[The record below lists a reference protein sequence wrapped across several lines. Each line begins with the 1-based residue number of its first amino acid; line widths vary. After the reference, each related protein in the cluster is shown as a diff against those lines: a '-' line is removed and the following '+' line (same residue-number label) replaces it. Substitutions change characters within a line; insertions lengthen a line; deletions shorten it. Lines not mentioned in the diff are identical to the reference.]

1 MPTPEQ
7 HVAGDLFEALNA
19 HDLDRLGRIVAPEYV
34 GADVSRDCVCRNAG
48 EARAELAGWLGAFPD
63 LRIVV
68 DDVVVEA
75 PRVTVR
81 WTLRGTHEGHFLN
94 VPPTRRHIALGGFSL
109 LTVERGRVVRGVHL
123 WDMAA
128 MLRGMRL
135 LPELPAS
142 LPHA

>member
-1 MPTPEQ
+1 MPTSEQ
-7 HVAGDLFEALNA
+7 HIAGALFEALNA
-19 HDLDRLGRIVAPEYV
+19 HDLDRLGQIVAPGYS
-34 GADVSRDCVCRNAG
+34 GSDMSRNRVCRNAG

-63 LRIVV
+63 LRVV
-68 DDVVVEA
+68 VADVVVEA

-81 WTLRGTHEGHFLN
+81 WTLAGTHEGRFLN
-94 VPPTRRHIALGGFSL
+94 VPPTGRGIACSGFSL

-135 LPELPAS
+135 LPDLPAP
-142 LPHA
+142 LPHV